1 MTSART
7 GQLRVLISAGW
18 YGGPGGAQRALHS
31 IIRALPTDDVTVVA
45 RRQHPGPLAG
55 VARQPR
61 LFARQHWRWRGSSS
75 TIGRSGV
82 AARLLNPLRRLFSR
96 RYDVYLQL
104 FQGAD
109 LNSVVKARVR
119 LLVPSGNEISSA
131 MAAPFDYIALQ
142 APDNERFVPAGH
154 RGVLVPPPV
163 FPPAETSSPVSF
175 DLPDAFDLTVF
186 NPYHAIKGLDD
197 LRSAVDS
204 AVRPIV
210 WCYSNRSL
218 SFDVEPGLLTHPT
231 LIHGVNLSPAEIR
244 YLYEHATAYLCFSR
258 TEGFGWAIADGLR
271 YCPAVVSRRIG
282 VLTYPEARQDGV
294 TLVETWD
301 GSPWGQ
307 SASIT
312 RGTKR
317 DLSFIA
323 PPMFRQRLLELA
335 GRRGATP

>member
-7 GQLRVLISAGW
+7 RPLRVLISAGW

-31 IIRALPTDDVTVVA
+31 MIRALPTDDVTVVA
-45 RRQHPGPLAG
+45 RRQHSGPLEG
-55 VARQPR
+55 VTRQPR
-61 LFARQHWRWRGSSS
+61 VFPRQHWRWRGSSS
-75 TIGRSGV
+75 TSGRSGI
-82 AARLLNPLRRLFSR
+82 AARLLNPLRRVFSR
-96 RYDVYLQL
+96 PYDVYLQL
-104 FQGAD
+104 YQGAD
-109 LNSVVKARVR
+109 LNTVVKARVR
-119 LLVPSGNEISSA
+119 LLVPSGNEIPPA

-294 TLVETWD
+294 TLVEEW
-301 GSPWGQ
+301 S
-307 SASIT
+307 SAAPQAPIAASADVT
-312 RGTKR
+312 RSL
-317 DLSFIA
+317 DFIA
-323 PPMFRQRLLELA
+323 PEAFRERLVELV
-335 GRRGATP
+335 GEVGEPR

>member
-142 APDNERFVPAGH
+142 APDNQRFVPAGH
-154 RGVLVPPPV
+154 RGVLLPPPV
-163 FPPAETSSPVSF
+163 FPPAERSQRPALT
-175 DLPDAFDLTVF
+175 LPEQFDLTVF
-186 NPYHAIKGLDD
+186 NPYHEIKGLDD
-197 LRSAVDS
+197 LRSALRW
-204 AVRPIV
+204 ARRPIV
-210 WCYSNRSL
+210 WCYSDRSL
-218 SFDVEPGLLTHPT
+218 SFGIPADVGNSPL
-231 LIHGVNLSPAEIR
+231 LIHAVNLTPEEIR
-244 YLYEHATAYLCFSR
+244 FLYEHASAYLCFSR

-282 VLTYPEARQDGV
+282 VLTYPEARQNGV
-294 TLVETWD
+294 TVVETWE

-307 SASIT
+307 ASPISN
-312 RGTKR
+312 GAKR
-317 DLSFIA
+317 DLTFIE
-323 PPMFRQRLLELA
+323 PTVFRRRLLELSEVA
-335 GRRGATP
+335 R